1 MAVKMIMEKSK
12 FEYRDLQRVEHY
24 RAYLICDTVEELP
37 ANSSWN
43 GIVLEQGSVATVV
56 AEGMDYMIDSAGVW
70 KERESNFSEA
80 IRIKGRVDSV
90 SELPDNAKA
99 GWLYFVG
106 AATDPECAEYVYTEE
121 GTWEHIGE
129 GVPIEVDSAL
139 STTSEN
145 PVQNKV
151 ITGALGDKVGTTDYA
166 TASTAGIVKPDGV
179 TITVDADGTIHAANV
194 DVTSWY
200 GVRDIVRR
208 GLASRFFQVGDQL
221 VCQKDGVSIAW
232 DIIGIDQ
239 DTPADSNFIH
249 SMTLM
254 THEVYIQAAFD
265 AKEALFA
272 FDEGLAAGT
281 YHFTI
286 DQQPWVAG
294 DVGKTVQF
302 TLTNAIPAGGQLVI
316 NNAYNA
322 TVVGATISAFSG
334 GTSTTAAE
342 TVTMSEGSDGTDLGS
357 VGNALTGTTAN
368 SIQRALLGSNNWSQS
383 AARQYLNSAAAAGTY
398 WAPKTKWDR
407 PPGYVASTAGFL
419 KGLDNDF
426 VSVLGKVTKTTSQ
439 NTVTDGGG
447 GVQSEELIFLPS
459 RSEIYGSAEI
469 SGVNEGTIYD
479 YYKNATDADRIK
491 YQGTAARHW
500 WLRTPGSTYAY
511 DVRLVL
517 TSGALNSYGAYN
529 AFGLAPAC
537 CIV

>member
-1 MAVKMIMEKSK
+1 
-12 FEYRDLQRVEHY
+12 
-24 RAYLICDTVEELP
+24 
-37 ANSSWN
+37 
-43 GIVLEQGSVATVV
+43 VATVNEFDV
-56 AEGMDYMIDSAGVW
+56 LLARKLGGSGDTYTKAQIDAMMQEKVG
-70 KERESNFSEA
+70 FS
-80 IRIKGRVDSV
+80 D
-90 SELPDNAKA
+90 
-99 GWLYFVG
+99 
-106 AATDPECAEYVYTEE
+106 
-121 GTWEHIGE
+121 
-129 GVPIEVDSAL
+129 VDSAL

-145 PVQNKV
+145 PVQNMV
-151 ITGALGDKVGTTDYA
+151 ITDALGGKVGTTDYA
-166 TASTAGIVKPDGV
+166 TAATAGIVKPDGV
-179 TITVDADGTIHAANV
+179 TTTVDADGTIHAANI

-221 VCQKDGVSIAW
+221 ICQKDGNNIVW
-232 DIIGIDQ
+232 DIVGIDQ

-254 THEVYIQAAFD
+254 AHDVYIQAAFD

-272 FDEGLAAGT
+272 FDDGLEAGT

-294 DVGKTVQF
+294 DVGKVVQF
-302 TLTNAIPAGGQLVI
+302 TLTNDIPAGGQLVI
-316 NNAYNA
+316 NNAYDA
-322 TVVGATISAFSG
+322 TMIGATISAFSG
-334 GTSTTAAE
+334 GASVTAAE
-342 TVTMSEGSDGTDLGS
+342 TVTMAEGSDGTDLGS
-357 VGNALTGTTAN
+357 VASTLTGTTTN

-383 AARQYLNSAAAAGTY
+383 AARQYLNSNAAAGTY
-398 WAPKTKWDR
+398 WTPKTKWDR
-407 PPGYVASTAGFL
+407 PPAYVATTAGFL

-469 SGVNEGTIYD
+469 TGVNEGAIYD

-491 YQGTAARHW
+491 YQDTAARYW
-500 WLRTPGSTYAY
+500 FLRTPYASY
-511 DVRLVL
+511 AHGVRYVASSGVLSGYIAHYAIGLV
-517 TSGALNSYGAYN
+517 
-529 AFGLAPAC
+529 PAC